1 MLWTSKSLL
10 CTAKRFQLCF
20 KGIVLLSEKKPSK
33 QSSTYEGNKEKWGSH
48 LAFDGITN
56 KSACINDGCS
66 QTQGEL
72 KSWIQVDL
80 GILAI
85 VKYVKIFNR
94 LGAYSDR
101 IKNARIYVAR
111 KEFQEPETD
120 SKYLCASVDD
130 DFETETFN
138 CLAKMI
144 GRYVQLKLE
153 TINFLHINE
162 MQVFGLP
169 CTKNP
174 ENINLC

>member
-1 MLWTSKSLL
+1 M
-10 CTAKRFQLCF
+10 
-20 KGIVLLSEKKPSK
+20 
-33 QSSTYEGNKEKWGSH
+33 
-48 LAFDGITN
+48 
-56 KSACINDGCS
+56 
-66 QTQGEL
+66 